1 MICKILPIAF
11 DKGATRAGC
20 AQGPEALIAAGLL
33 KAVRAAGHG
42 VDVLRCAEPQID
54 MRQDRSDSKLRALD
68 DVVALTRALADQA
81 YAMSAS
87 GLPVFLGGDH
97 SVAAGTIAGIA
108 RRAAQQ
114 QRPLFVL
121 WLDAHPDFHSPD
133 TTVSGNLHGVPLA
146 YVSGQDGFAGLFP
159 PLEAAVDPE
168 RICMMGI
175 RSVDEA
181 ERQALQANK
190 IEIHDMAAIG
200 QHGLAALII
209 PFLEKVKRENG
220 LLHVSLDIDFL
231 DPRIAPAVG
240 TPVSNGVSLQDALL
254 LMGALSDSGVVTSMD
269 IVEYNPAL
277 DVHKITLPI
286 VVDLA
291 FHLIDAG
298 MATPACQAA

>member
-1 MICKILPIAF
+1 MACKILPIAF
-11 DKGATRAGC
+11 DRGATQAGC
-20 AQGPEALIAAGLL
+20 AQGPEAVLRAGLL
-33 KAVRAAGHG
+33 KALRTAGHG
-42 VDVLRCAEPQID
+42 VEVLRCVEPQIETSQG
-54 MRQDRSDSKLRALD
+54 RPASKLRALD
-68 DVVALTRALADQA
+68 DVAALTRVLADHA

-97 SVAAGTIAGIA
+97 SVAAGTISGIA

-121 WLDAHPDFHSPD
+121 WLDAHPDFHSLE
-133 TTVSGNLHGVPLA
+133 TTESGNLHGVPLA

-159 PLEAAVDPE
+159 PLEVAVDPA

-175 RSVDEA
+175 RSVDDA
-181 ERQALQANK
+181 ERQALVANK

-200 QHGLAALII
+200 QHGLAALIA
-209 PFLEKVKRENG
+209 PFLDKVKRANG

-231 DPRIAPAVG
+231 DPDIAPGVG
-240 TPVSNGVSLQDALL
+240 TPVADGVSVLEATAL
-254 LMGALSDSGVVTSMD
+254 MDALSDSGLVTSVD

-277 DVHKITLPI
+277 DQNQQTLPV

-291 FHLIDAG
+291 YHLIVAG
-298 MATPACQAA
+298 LATQTCQAA